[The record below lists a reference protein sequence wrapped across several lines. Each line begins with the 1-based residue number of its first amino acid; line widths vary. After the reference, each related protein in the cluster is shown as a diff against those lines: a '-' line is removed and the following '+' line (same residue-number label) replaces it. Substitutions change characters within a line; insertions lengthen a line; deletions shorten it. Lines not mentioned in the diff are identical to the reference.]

1 MTEHLIVL
9 PDRDD
14 AERLADELRE
24 EGFTEV
30 RVVREALAG
39 EDDSEDHEW
48 AIYVREEMV
57 DDDTGP
63 VAEGLKANPAL
74 NATFKEDEKEIV
86 YNGSEN
92 LAIAVDTPRGLLV
105 DVGGADPA
113 PGLAHGR
120 AHRLPPPCR
129 PREA

>member
-14 AERLADELRE
+14 AERIADELRD

-39 EDDSEDHEW
+39 EDDSEAHEW

-57 DDDTGP
+57 DDQTG
-63 VAEGLKANPAL
+63 ATGKGLGERFAAL
-74 NATFKEDEKEIV
+74 ADDHDGWYDEPK
-86 YNGSEN
+86 GS
-92 LAIAVDTPRGLLV
+92 AGPQA
-105 DVGGADPA
+105 
-113 PGLAHGR
+113 
-120 AHRLPPPCR
+120 
-129 PREA
+129 